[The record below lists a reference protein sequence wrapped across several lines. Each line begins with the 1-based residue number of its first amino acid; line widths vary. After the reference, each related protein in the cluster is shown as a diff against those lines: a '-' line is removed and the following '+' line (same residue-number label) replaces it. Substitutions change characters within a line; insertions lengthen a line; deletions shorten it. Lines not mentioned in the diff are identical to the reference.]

1 MFVGRHAGSACVCL
15 PRMKSV
21 ASLPWRALKGA
32 VTWILG
38 ALILFEEW
46 GWVPLARLLGLC
58 ARLPPIAWLE
68 RRIAA
73 LPPPLAVLVFLLPAL
88 LLLPV
93 KLAALWLIG
102 RGRAV
107 LGLAVIVLAKVIGT
121 GLVARLFMLTRPQL
135 MRLPWFA
142 RLYTRWVAWKERVMA
157 RVRASVPWRLARSFR
172 RRWRIVWR
180 RSS

>member
-1 MFVGRHAGSACVCL
+1 
-15 PRMKSV
+15 MKSA
-21 ASLPWRALKGA
+21 ASLPWRALKG
-32 VTWILG
+32 VFTWILG

-46 GWVPLARLLGLC
+46 GWVPLARLLGLF
-58 ARLPPIAWLE
+58 ARLPPVAWLE

-93 KLAALWLIG
+93 KVAALWLIG
-102 RGRAV
+102 RGRAM
-107 LGLAVIVLAKVIGT
+107 LGLAVIVLAKVVGT

-142 RLYTRWVAWKERVMA
+142 RLYARWVGWKERLMA
-157 RVRASVPWRLARSFR
+157 RVRASLPWRVARSFR
-172 RRWRIVWR
+172 RRWRIVRR